1 MNVYDGEEHCIPSKD
16 LWLSWLLEIKLKTG
30 LSKIYNKLYLFYWS
44 LKSIKTQSLSDH
56 TY

>member
-30 LSKIYNKLYLFYWS
+30 LSKIYNKLYLFY
-44 LKSIKTQSLSDH
+44 
-56 TY
+56 